1 MNSKIKVIILAGG
14 QGKRLRPL
22 TDDIPKCLV
31 EVFGKS
37 IIEHQIDCLNSCG
50 ITDITVIT
58 GYRAEKIKIP
68 NLKYVKN
75 VNYENTNMAYAIF
88 LAEEVLTENVIICY
102 GDIIFEK
109 DVLQKIIDS
118 NEDISVIIDKNWK
131 ELWKLRFTEP
141 LDDAESLKLD
151 EDGMIRDIGQ
161 NVEDIEEIEGQFI
174 GLMKFKQ
181 NGLEDLKKFY
191 NEFRLESE
199 KNVNILNS
207 NLSFECSYMTDLLR
221 GLIKK
226 GVKLKSVMINGGW
239 VEIDSIKDLEI
250 YNDLRHNNKLNNFL
264 NL

>member
-22 TDDIPKCLV
+22 TDDIPNCLV

-118 NEDISVIIDKNWK
+118 NECGIFHISGDDCISRFEFAKIIAK
-131 ELWKLRFTEP
+131 KLGFDENLVKP
-141 LDDAESLKLD
+141 SNSKLI
-151 EDGMIRDIGQ
+151 EQKISRPQ
-161 NVEDIEEIEGQFI
+161 N
-174 GLMKFKQ
+174 
-181 NGLEDLKKFY
+181 
-191 NEFRLESE
+191 SC
-199 KNVNILNS
+199 LN
-207 NLSFECSYMTDLLR
+207 
-221 GLIKK
+221 
-226 GVKLKSVMINGGW
+226 
-239 VEIDSIKDLEI
+239 
-250 YNDLRHNNKLNNFL
+250 NNKIKSTFGIKFNSISE
-264 NL
+264 NLDKISKNDFTN